1 MFTKVKT
8 PQDVAVVLLGS
19 FTIIVGLTVFLAIAS
34 VIVKAAEQMDKL
46 LFWSK
51 AMTTNYSQEAAAQLV
66 RFQNEM
72 IQKLRDENLQ
82 LRQEL
87 NSCYS
92 QIQEKI

>member
-46 LFWSK
+46 LF
-51 AMTTNYSQEAAAQLV
+51 
-66 RFQNEM
+66 
-72 IQKLRDENLQ
+72 
-82 LRQEL
+82 
-87 NSCYS
+87 
-92 QIQEKI
+92 